1 MNRLLASSLNALNGL
16 IAILIVFGGVLMG
29 LYGTNGSAMGLILG
43 AVGGFLVAVLA
54 CGVIAYLALIER
66 HLAKIADGTGST
78 PSSTSSRINPVI
90 TDDWNDYK

>member
-16 IAILIVFGGVLMG
+16 IALLIVFGGAFAG
-29 LYGTNGSAMGLILG
+29 LYGTDGSSMGLILG

-66 HLAKIADGTGST
+66 HLAKIADGSG
-78 PSSTSSRINPVI
+78 PEQSRNQVRSDPVI
-90 TDDWNDYK
+90 TNDWNDYK